1 MCTGV
6 LASAVGKFTSPPIPA
21 WFQGSVDCEW
31 TIRVRQ
37 RYTIGMYL
45 RLSWSRDQKC
55 RNFIKISINE
65 GLGMRTLKLCGQQ
78 DVDGLLHFKAHELR
92 VHYHIEVG

>member
-6 LASAVGKFTSPPIPA
+6 LSSNVGKFTSPPIPS
-21 WFQGSVDCEW
+21 WYRGFVDCEW

-45 RLSWSRDQKC
+45 TLMWSRDQACK
-55 RNFIKISINE
+55 NYIKISLNE
-65 GLGMRTLKLCGQQ
+65 GSGMHTMKLCGHE
-78 DVDGLLHFKAHELR
+78 DVQGLLHFRAHELHIR
-92 VHYHIEVG
+92 YHTEVG